1 MFSSMNQ
8 TKCIFYSAILM
19 ILCAPAVHSQ
29 NLTDIYCGH
38 LLNTETGNWLR
49 NALIKVD
56 QGSGRV
62 KELATYTTVSKDNS
76 GSSLDLSDQ
85 FCLPG
90 LIDMHTHISEDVSGD
105 LIEFYTISQEE
116 QLEIGRE
123 NARITLMAGFTTVRD
138 VGVYIAWTD
147 KRLRDEIDAKMTP
160 GPRMKVAGYYLTIP
174 GGGGEV
180 AVPGYEGEVP
190 DHIRAGV
197 ARGADAFREKAKRVI
212 EGGADHIKLIAS
224 GAVLAYGS
232 LPGSPEMTQEEIAA
246 VVEEAQK
253 TGIRV
258 TAHAH
263 GALSIKQAILAG
275 VKSIEHASLIDDEGI
290 ELARKN
296 GVSLTMDVYNGDY
309 INEMGLLDGMPE
321 EFLQKNRETTETQ
334 RANFRKAHVAGVKIV
349 FGTDAGV
356 YPHGQNAKQ
365 FSYMTKHGM
374 TKLEAIQAAT
384 VRAAEVL
391 GMSQEIGQVEE
402 GFFADIIAV
411 SNNPLTDIKSL
422 EDIQYVI
429 KEGYLYKD
437 RNKQ

>member
-1 MFSSMNQ
+1 MFSNANN
-8 TKCIFYSAILM
+8 TKFILYSAM
-19 ILCAPAVHSQ
+19 ILIFCIPSVKSE
-29 NLTDIYCGH
+29 NLTDIYCGN
-38 LLNTETGNWLR
+38 LLNTESGIWLR

-56 QGSGRV
+56 QDSGKI
-62 KELATYTTVSKDNS
+62 KELSSYTTVSENLNQ
-76 GSSLDLSDQ
+76 SSLDLSSQ
-85 FCLPG
+85 YCLPG

-105 LIEFYTISQEE
+105 LIEFYSISQED
-116 QLEIGRE
+116 QLKIGRV

-147 KRLRDEIDAKMTP
+147 KKLRDEIDAKITP
-160 GPRMKVAGYYLTIP
+160 GPRMKVAGFYLTIP

-180 AVPGYEGEVP
+180 AVPGYEGNVP
-190 DHIRAGV
+190 DRIRVGV
-197 ARGADAFREKAKRVI
+197 ARGPEAFREKAKKAI

-232 LPGSPEMTQEEIAA
+232 LPGSPEMTQEEISA
-246 VVEEAQK
+246 VVEEAEK
-253 TGIRV
+253 TGTRV

-275 VKSIEHASLIDDEGI
+275 VNSIEHASLIDDEGI
-290 ELARKN
+290 ELAREN

-309 INEMGLLDGMPE
+309 INEMGLMDGMPE
-321 EFLQKNRETTETQ
+321 EFLQKNRETTEVQ
-334 RANFRKAHVAGVKIV
+334 RANFRKAHEAGVNIV

-374 TKLEAIQAAT
+374 TSLEAIQAAT
-384 VRAAEVL
+384 IKAAEVL
-391 GMSQEIGQVEE
+391 GMNQEIGRVDK
-402 GFFADIIAV
+402 GYFADIIAV
-411 SNNPLTDIKSL
+411 SNNPLIDIKSL
-422 EDIQYVI
+422 EDVQYVI
-429 KEGYLYKD
+429 KGGYLHKD

>member
-1 MFSSMNQ
+1 MFSNMN
-8 TKCIFYSAILM
+8 TDKNILYLSIFLIFLSSS
-19 ILCAPAVHSQ
+19 VHSQ

-38 LLNTETGNWLR
+38 LLNTESGSWLK

-56 QGSGRV
+56 QDTGRV
-62 KELATYTTVSKDNS
+62 KELARYATVSKNLS
-76 GSSLDLSDQ
+76 ESSLDLSDQ

-116 QLEIGRE
+116 QLRIGRE

-147 KRLRDEIDAKMTP
+147 KKLRDEIDAKMTP

-212 EGGADHIKLIAS
+212 QGGADHIKLIAS

-232 LPGSPEMTQEEIAA
+232 LPGSPEMTPEEISA
-246 VVEEAQK
+246 VVDEAEK

-290 ELARKN
+290 ELAREN

-309 INEMGLLDGMPE
+309 INEMGQMDGMPE
-321 EFLQKNRETTETQ
+321 EFLQKNRETTEVQ
-334 RANFRKAHVAGVKIV
+334 RANFKKAHEAGVKIV

-374 TKLEAIQAAT
+374 TVLEAIQAAT

-391 GMSQEIGQVEE
+391 GMHQEIGQVDE

>member
-1 MFSSMNQ
+1 
-8 TKCIFYSAILM
+8 
-19 ILCAPAVHSQ
+19 
-29 NLTDIYCGH
+29 
-38 LLNTETGNWLR
+38 
-49 NALIKVD
+49 
-56 QGSGRV
+56 
-62 KELATYTTVSKDNS
+62 
-76 GSSLDLSDQ
+76 
-85 FCLPG
+85 
-90 LIDMHTHISEDVSGD
+90 
-105 LIEFYTISQEE
+105 
-116 QLEIGRE
+116 
-123 NARITLMAGFTTVRD
+123 MAGFTTVRD

-147 KRLRDEIDAKMTP
+147 KKLRDEIDAKMTP

-212 EGGADHIKLIAS
+212 QGGADHIKLIAS

-232 LPGSPEMTQEEIAA
+232 LPGSPEMTPEEISA
-246 VVEEAQK
+246 VVEEAEK

-290 ELARKN
+290 ELAREN

-309 INEMGLLDGMPE
+309 INEMGQMDGMPE
-321 EFLQKNRETTETQ
+321 EFLQKNRETTEIQ
-334 RANFRKAHVAGVKIV
+334 RANFKKAHEAGVKIV

-374 TKLEAIQAAT
+374 TVLEAIQAAT

-391 GMSQEIGQVEE
+391 GMHQEIGQVDE

>member
-1 MFSSMNQ
+1 MNTDKNILYLSIFLIFLSS
-8 TKCIFYSAILM
+8 S
-19 ILCAPAVHSQ
+19 VHSQ

-38 LLNTETGNWLR
+38 LLNTESGSWLK

-56 QGSGRV
+56 QDSGRV
-62 KELATYTTVSKDNS
+62 KELARYATVSKNLS
-76 GSSLDLSDQ
+76 ESSLDLSDQ

-90 LIDMHTHISEDVSGD
+90 LIDMHTHISEDVSVD
-105 LIEFYTISQEE
+105 LIEVYTISQEE
-116 QLEIGRE
+116 QLRIGRE

-147 KRLRDEIDAKMTP
+147 KKLRDEIDAKMTP

-197 ARGADAFREKAKRVI
+197 ARGADAFREKAKRAI
-212 EGGADHIKLIAS
+212 QGGADHIKLIAS

-232 LPGSPEMTQEEIAA
+232 LPGSPEMTPEEISA
-246 VVEEAQK
+246 VVEEAEK

-290 ELARKN
+290 ELAREN

-309 INEMGLLDGMPE
+309 INEMGQMDGMPE
-321 EFLQKNRETTETQ
+321 EFLQKNRETTEIQ
-334 RANFRKAHVAGVKIV
+334 RANFKKAHEAGVKIV

-374 TKLEAIQAAT
+374 TVLEAIQAAT

-391 GMSQEIGQVEE
+391 GMHQEIGQVDE

>member
-1 MFSSMNQ
+1 MKRNKHNYFSALL
-8 TKCIFYSAILM
+8 FILF
-19 ILCAPAVHSQ
+19 ASSVQSQ
-29 NLTDIYCGH
+29 NVTEVYCGK
-38 LLNTETGNWLR
+38 LLNTATGSWTK

-56 QGSGRV
+56 QASGKIR
-62 KELATYTTVSKDNS
+62 ELGTYAKVSKALKK
-76 GSSLDLSDQ
+76 SSLDLSDQ
-85 FCLPG
+85 YCLPA
-90 LIDMHTHISEDVSGD
+90 LIDMHTHLSEDVSGD
-105 LIEFYTISQEE
+105 LIEFYSISQEE
-116 QLEIGRE
+116 QLKIGRE

-147 KRLRDEIDAKMTP
+147 KKLRDEIEEKKTP

-180 AVPGYEGEVP
+180 AVPGYKGDVP
-190 DHIRAGV
+190 DHIRMGV
-197 ARGADAFREKAKRVI
+197 ARGADAFRERAKQAI

-232 LPGSPEMTQEEIAA
+232 LPGSPEMTPEEISA
-246 VVEEAQK
+246 VVEEAKK
-253 TGIRV
+253 TGTRV

-263 GALSIKQAILAG
+263 GALSIKQAILSG
-275 VKSIEHASLIDDEGI
+275 VDSIEHASLIDDEGI
-290 ELARKN
+290 ELAKKN
-296 GVSLTMDVYNGDY
+296 HVSLTMDVYNGDY
-309 INEMGLLDGMPE
+309 INEMGLTDGMPE
-321 EFLQKNRETTETQ
+321 EFLQKNRETTEIQ
-334 RANFRKAHVAGVKIV
+334 RLNFKKAHEAGVKIV

-365 FSYMTKHGM
+365 FSYMTKYGM
-374 TKLEAIQAAT
+374 TNLEAIQAAT

-391 GMSQEIGQVEE
+391 GMDQEIGRVKE

-411 SNNPLTDIKSL
+411 SNNPLTDIRSL